1 MKDEHASPAASE
13 VSADSLDKLA
23 LLFARHMRAR
33 AMLRS
38 VTKAE
43 KEALAEIVWTLKAVP
58 ADLRQETVAISV
70 ERATAGLIL
79 ESS

>member
-1 MKDEHASPAASE
+1 MKAALATLATEPVPAAE
-13 VSADSLDKLA
+13 MDKLA

-58 ADLRQETVAISV
+58 AARRQVTVAASV
-70 ERATAGLIL
+70 ERAAAGLIL
-79 ESS
+79 ESG

>member
-1 MKDEHASPAASE
+1 MKGVVAARAAKL
-13 VSADSLDKLA
+13 SADKLDKLA

-38 VTKAE
+38 VSKAE

-70 ERATAGLIL
+70 ERAAAGLIL